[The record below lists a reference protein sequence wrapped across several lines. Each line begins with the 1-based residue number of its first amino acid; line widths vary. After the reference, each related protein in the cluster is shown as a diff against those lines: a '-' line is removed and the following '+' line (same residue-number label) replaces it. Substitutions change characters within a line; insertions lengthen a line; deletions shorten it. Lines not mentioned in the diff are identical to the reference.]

1 MCLEEIN
8 FSYLQFILNICKDSS
23 PDFWTFGPSLQ
34 LVNVRFCEFGHLK
47 KFLDSV
53 SVLRWFYAVLE
64 LEKANLDY

>member
-1 MCLEEIN
+1 MCLEEIY

-23 PDFWTFGPSLQ
+23 PDFWAFGPSLQ